1 MGGHKNSMRRC
12 LDALRRHR
20 LGLKNKVLDRVM
32 IGMLDESRRGL
43 KKCLDALRQWN
54 NKEK

>member
-32 IGMLDESRRGL
+32 IGMLDGSRRGL
-43 KKCLDALRQWN
+43 KKCLDALR
-54 NKEK
+54 